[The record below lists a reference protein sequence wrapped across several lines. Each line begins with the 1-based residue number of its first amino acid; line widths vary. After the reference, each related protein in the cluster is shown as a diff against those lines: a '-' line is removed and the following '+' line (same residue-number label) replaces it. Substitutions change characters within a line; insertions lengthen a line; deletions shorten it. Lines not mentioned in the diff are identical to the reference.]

1 MESTSKQTYTQKK
14 HSKKQSK
21 KKSHLGAYIVLSI
34 GALSM
39 IIPFLW
45 MILTS
50 LKSLTETTRIPPTIL
65 PEIFHFDNY
74 QRALDS
80 LPFGAL
86 FYNTFVM
93 MAVRILLCVVFSS
106 MAGFAF
112 AKLTFRFKNFLFTIV
127 IIQLM
132 LPAQIFIIPQYMM
145 VAKLGWLNTVAA
157 LIFPGIVSAFGVFF
171 MRQFYTGIP
180 DELIEAAYLDG
191 ANTWQIFTKIMFPL
205 SKTPLIALSIFT
217 AIFAWGDLMWPLIV
231 NMSADKMTLSS
242 GLASLKGQMITDY
255 PVLMA
260 GAFIAMIP
268 MFLLYAAF
276 QKQFVEGIALTG
288 GK

>member
-1 MESTSKQTYTQKK
+1 MERAIKQVSTKRRQKVPK
-14 HSKKQSK
+14 RHIGS
-21 KKSHLGAYIVLSI
+21 YIVLSI

-39 IIPFLW
+39 IIPFIW

-50 LKSLTETTRIPPTIL
+50 LKTLTETTRIPPTIL
-65 PEIFHFDNY
+65 PDMLRFDNY
-74 QRALDS
+74 VRAWDS
-80 LPFGAL
+80 LPFGSL
-86 FYNTFVM
+86 FYNTFIM
-93 MAVRILLCVVFSS
+93 MAVRIILCVIFSS

-112 AKLTFRFKNFLFTIV
+112 AKLEFKFKKLMFTIV

-145 VAKLGWLNTVAA
+145 VAKLGLLNTVAA
-157 LIFPGIVSAFGVFF
+157 LVFPGIVSAFGVFF

-191 ANTWQIFTKIMFPL
+191 ANTWQIFIKIIFPL

-231 NMSADKMTLSS
+231 NMSVDKMTLSS

-260 GAFIAMIP
+260 GAFIAMVP
-268 MFLLYAAF
+268 MVILYAVF